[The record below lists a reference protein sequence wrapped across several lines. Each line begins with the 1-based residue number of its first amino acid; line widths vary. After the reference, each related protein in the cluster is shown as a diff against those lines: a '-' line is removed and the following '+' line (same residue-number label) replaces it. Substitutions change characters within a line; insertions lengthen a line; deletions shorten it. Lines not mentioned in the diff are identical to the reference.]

1 MSSRQL
7 GEHNS
12 WHKFTNFELGVR
24 VPLIIKH
31 PGMPNAAGKRTNTF
45 AELVDVYPTLAD
57 LSGSGTP
64 ADTLDGVSLRPLFED
79 PDQGTIATDKGTL
92 NKTVAYSQYPHSSDF
107 GCPIYHST
115 GCTNASGATATGS
128 SSEWMGYSVR
138 DHSWR

>member
-1 MSSRQL
+1 
-7 GEHNS
+7 
-12 WHKFTNFELGVR
+12 
-24 VPLIIKH
+24 
-31 PGMPNAAGKRTNTF
+31 MPNAAGKRTNTF